1 MSDAGDLSR
10 ILADFAGHLVS
21 SRKLSAQDIQR
32 AKHLAENGGEDLGLV
47 LTRLG
52 LISERDLAE
61 EISRFLTIPLVG
73 LDQISEE
80 PLPDDV
86 LSSRF
91 LLQSHIIPLSVSS
104 DAVSIAMANP
114 FDRGLLD
121 AIRFATGKA
130 PRLSVSTY
138 SDIEAALD
146 RLYGDGKSQISQIAD
161 NARSFHDE
169 GLLSFSPSSHWRP
182 LPAAPR

>member
-73 LDQISEE
+73 LDQISDE

-86 LSSRF
+86 F
-91 LLQSHIIPLSVSS
+91 
-104 DAVSIAMANP
+104 
-114 FDRGLLD
+114 
-121 AIRFATGKA
+121 
-130 PRLSVSTY
+130 
-138 SDIEAALD
+138 
-146 RLYGDGKSQISQIAD
+146 
-161 NARSFHDE
+161 
-169 GLLSFSPSSHWRP
+169 LSFSPSSHWRP
-182 LPAAPR
+182 LPAALR